1 MTTRMPVPNA
11 AVGAADAATGNHPAP
26 IATIPA
32 TASAS
37 VTQPPSH
44 PKPWIWPTASR
55 LPWPLRA
62 SWLAL
67 WWGTALVS
75 LWGWG
80 GPSHDLLA
88 QGGVSDAALAAVL
101 IAAGVALDLAVGA
114 WLLCWPGRWAC
125 AVALGCVLLLTL
137 LATAMTPGQWLH
149 PYGPLLKNLPL
160 AASLLWGWQ
169 TETPMEARRS

>member
-1 MTTRMPVPNA
+1 MTTQMPEV
-11 AVGAADAATGNHPAP
+11 ADDTAGNQLAP
-26 IATIPA
+26 IAIA
-32 TASAS
+32 AAASA
-37 VTQPPSH
+37 TRQPASPQ
-44 PKPWIWPTASR
+44 PWIWPTASR
-55 LPWPLRA
+55 LPWPLRV

-80 GPSHDLLA
+80 GPSHHLLA
-88 QGGVSDAALAAVL
+88 QGGVSDATLAAVL
-101 IAAGVALDLAVGA
+101 ILAGVALDVAVGA
-114 WLLCWPGRWAC
+114 WLLCWPGRLAC

-137 LATAMTPGQWLH
+137 VATAMTPSQWLH

-169 TETPMEARRS
+169 TETPMEAQRS

>member
-1 MTTRMPVPNA
+1 MTTQMSEV
-11 AVGAADAATGNHPAP
+11 ADDTAGNQLAP
-26 IATIPA
+26 IAIA
-32 TASAS
+32 AAASA
-37 VTQPPSH
+37 TRQPASPQ
-44 PKPWIWPTASR
+44 PWIWPTASR

-101 IAAGVALDLAVGA
+101 IAAGVALDVADGHCLPTCHAR
-114 WLLCWPGRWAC
+114 PGHA
-125 AVALGCVLLLTL
+125 
-137 LATAMTPGQWLH
+137 
-149 PYGPLLKNLPL
+149 
-160 AASLLWGWQ
+160 
-169 TETPMEARRS
+169 

>member
-1 MTTRMPVPNA
+1 MPVPNA

-55 LPWPLRA
+55 LPWPLRV

-101 IAAGVALDLAVGA
+101 IAAGVALDVAVGA
-114 WLLCWPGRWAC
+114 WPWARGCCAGRAAGPVPWRWAVC
-125 AVALGCVLLLTL
+125 CC
-137 LATAMTPGQWLH
+137 
-149 PYGPLLKNLPL
+149 
-160 AASLLWGWQ
+160 
-169 TETPMEARRS
+169 